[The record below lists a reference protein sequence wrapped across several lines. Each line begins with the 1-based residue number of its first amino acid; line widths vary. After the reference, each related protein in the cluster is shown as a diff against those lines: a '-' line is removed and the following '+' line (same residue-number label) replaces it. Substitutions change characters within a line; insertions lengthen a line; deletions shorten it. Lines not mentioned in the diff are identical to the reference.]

1 MRALNDNVIVIAQLE
16 ERKSASGLYIP
27 DTAQEGQVIRGTVV
41 EVGPGRLLEGGNR
54 SQMSVAAK
62 DVVMFPKFNAS
73 KMEIGGT
80 TYYVLAE
87 QLILAVL

>member
-1 MRALNDNVIVIAQLE
+1 MRALNDNVIVTAQLE

-41 EVGPGRLLEGGNR
+41 EVGPGRLLEDGTR
-54 SQMSVAAK
+54 APMSVEAK

-73 KMEIGGT
+73 KMDIGGT